1 MATAKDDLA
10 EIPGAGTVRE
20 AVVELYDNPDKYI
33 GLNEQSLRRNPSDFL
48 TGLSRMERNALGL
61 FQAVNAW
68 EPVYGPVDQE
78 EFLTR
83 LGPFLDKK
91 LDMNK
96 PASFFS
102 VVQEALTDTK
112 PLGYVDVLTSPDTAV
127 VLPTGPLDRGP
138 ASTLFHELDHTSQ
151 ADQYGRIGFGARK
164 LAPAS
169 EREEAVMARAGT
181 LLEEARKSGDTKM
194 LAALGDGYALTNPL
208 EFGAEMSTASQMY
221 AARNKDFL
229 ESQEGQALFPTP
241 EDKAYYY
248 GSTMPG
254 VPSAYPSQGT
264 FVPEE
269 RPAARDKS
277 YARQMF
283 EMLPKFQ
290 EGGEVTGQAPRR
302 RGPQV

>member
-102 VVQEALTDTK
+102 VVIGGLI
-112 PLGYVDVLTSPDTAV
+112 GLTSSLT
-127 VLPTGPLDRGP
+127 TG
-138 ASTLFHELDHTSQ
+138 
-151 ADQYGRIGFGARK
+151 
-164 LAPAS
+164 
-169 EREEAVMARAGT
+169 
-181 LLEEARKSGDTKM
+181 LEIISG
-194 LAALGDGYALTNPL
+194 
-208 EFGAEMSTASQMY
+208 
-221 AARNKDFL
+221 
-229 ESQEGQALFPTP
+229 LFP
-241 EDKAYYY
+241 
-248 GSTMPG
+248 ST
-254 VPSAYPSQGT
+254 
-264 FVPEE
+264 
-269 RPAARDKS
+269 K
-277 YARQMF
+277 
-283 EMLPKFQ
+283 
-290 EGGEVTGQAPRR
+290 
-302 RGPQV
+302 